1 MQTGDNQNTCTLL
14 LSHFVI
20 CMQYN
25 TVRENEGQKKKVIS
39 MMRGVVVDLNQIL
52 WGIFVIVA
60 RLQLKQ
66 VSRTTTR
73 RRSRQREKKSLF
85 QQDEISFS
93 NYHYNCWKKNFT

>member
-1 MQTGDNQNTCTLL
+1 MQ
-14 LSHFVI
+14 F
-20 CMQYN
+20 N

-73 RRSRQREKKSLF
+73 RRSRQREKKKSLF

-93 NYHYNCWKKNFT
+93 NYH

>member
-1 MQTGDNQNTCTLL
+1 ML
-14 LSHFVI
+14 
-20 CMQYN
+20 YN

-66 VSRTTTR
+66 VSREQQEEEADR
-73 RRSRQREKKSLF
+73 EREK
-85 QQDEISFS
+85 
-93 NYHYNCWKKNFT
+93 NHYFNKMKFLSQSIIITVGKKLHLHNNIIKNRRKKK